1 MAETSSSRPRV
12 RAGLL
17 AAVLLLV
24 VVMAA
29 AGGGWAVARG
39 GLLGRSAAA
48 TTTPEVPTGT
58 ATVARTDVVER
69 QQVAGTLGYGDGVT
83 VVGQSVGGVGSSGA
97 GGGGSGAGGGGQSQG
112 GIVTRV
118 PAVGAVVGR
127 GQAVYEVDGHPVPLW
142 YGTRPAWRAF
152 GFGMTDGPDVRQLE
166 ANLVALGFDPD
177 RAIIVDSHYS
187 WATAAAVKR
196 WQQASGRARTG
207 AVPLGQ
213 VVFLPGPIR
222 VATVTATVGAPREA
236 GTAVLSASSTRPLV
250 TVALDPALQQL
261 VRRGNRVQV
270 TLPDGKTTGGTVW
283 TVSRVATQPS
293 TGSGQ
298 NSSQEG
304 QSGNGSSNG
313 TGSGQA
319 TVQVTIRL
327 ANPRAARGL
336 DQAPVQVA
344 ITTQAHKGVLAVPIS
359 ALLAQP
365 GGGYAIQLVAGSD
378 RRRVPV
384 RTGLF
389 DETAGLVEVQGAGL
403 AEGATVQVPAP

>member
-1 MAETSSSRPRV
+1 MAEVASSRRRV

-17 AAVLLLV
+17 AGLLV
-24 VVMAA
+24 LVLVVA

-39 GLLGRSAAA
+39 GVLGRSAAA
-48 TTTPEVPTGT
+48 TGTAEVPTGT
-58 ATVARTDVVER
+58 AKVARSDVVER
-69 QQVAGTLGYGDGVT
+69 QQVVGTLGYGDSFT
-83 VVGQSVGGVGSSGA
+83 VVGQSQ
-97 GGGGSGAGGGGQSQG
+97 GGGGSSGAGGGGQSQG

-118 PAVGAVVGR
+118 PAVGAVLGR
-127 GQAVYEVDGHPVPLW
+127 GQALYEVDGHPVPVW

-152 GFGMTDGPDVRQLE
+152 QLGMTDGPDVRQLE

-177 RAIIVDSHYS
+177 RAMTVDRHFS

-196 WQQASGRARTG
+196 WQQAIGRARTG

-222 VATVTATVGAPREA
+222 VTTVTATVGAPVPA
-236 GTAVLSASSTRPLV
+236 GTAILAASSTRPLV
-250 TVALDPALQQL
+250 TVALDPAMQQL
-261 VRRGNRVQV
+261 VRRGDRVLV
-270 TLPDGKTTGGTVW
+270 TLPDGATTRGTVW
-283 TVSRVATQPS
+283 TVSRVAAQPS

-298 NSSQEG
+298 DGGQDQG
-304 QSGNGSSNG
+304 QSGNNNG
-313 TGSGQA
+313 TGQA
-319 TVQVTIRL
+319 TVSVTVGL
-327 ANPRAARGL
+327 ADPRVAANL

-344 ITTQAHKGVLAVPIS
+344 ITTQAARGVLAVPIS

-365 GGGYAIQLVAGSD
+365 GGGYAVQVIHGGS
-378 RRRVPV
+378 RRLAAV

-403 AEGATVQVPAP
+403 AQGATVEVPAS

>member
-1 MAETSSSRPRV
+1 MAEMASSRRRV

-17 AAVLLLV
+17 AGVLV
-24 VVMAA
+24 VVV

-48 TTTPEVPTGT
+48 TPTAEVPTGT

-69 QQVAGTLGYGDGVT
+69 QQVAGTLGYGDSVT
-83 VVGQSVGGVGSSGA
+83 VVGQSQDGGGSSGA
-97 GGGGSGAGGGGQSQG
+97 GGGGQAQD

-127 GQAVYEVDGHPVPLW
+127 GQTLYEVDGHPVPLW
-142 YGTRPAWRAF
+142 YGARPAWRAF
-152 GFGMTDGPDVRQLE
+152 GLGMTDGQDVRQLE

-177 RAIIVDSHYS
+177 RAITVDRHYS
-187 WATAAAVKR
+187 WATVAAVKR

-222 VATVTATVGAPREA
+222 VATVTATVGAPLPG
-236 GTAVLSASSTRPLV
+236 GTAILSATSTRPLV
-250 TVALDPALQQL
+250 TVALDPAMQQQ
-261 VRRGNRVQV
+261 VRRGDRVEV
-270 TLPDGKTTGGTVW
+270 TLPDGKTTRGTVAS
-283 TVSRVATQPS
+283 VGRVATQSS

-298 NSSQEG
+298 EG
-304 QSGNGSSNG
+304 GQDPSQSGNSDS
-313 TGSGQA
+313 SGQA
-319 TVQVTIRL
+319 TVQVTVRL
-327 ANPRAARGL
+327 ANPRAAGGL

-344 ITTQAHKGVLAVPIS
+344 ITTQAHRGVLAVPIG
-359 ALLAQP
+359 ALLAQA
-365 GGGYAIQLVAGSD
+365 GGGYAVEVVEGGA

-384 RTGLF
+384 GTGLF
-389 DETAGLVEVQGAGL
+389 DETAGLVEVNGAGL
-403 AEGATVQVPAP
+403 AEGATVEVPAP

>member
-1 MAETSSSRPRV
+1 VSSVAEVASSRRRV

-17 AAVLLLV
+17 AGVLVAVV
-24 VVMAA
+24 
-29 AGGGWAVARG
+29 AGGGWAVVRG

-48 TTTPEVPTGT
+48 TTTTGVPTGT
-58 ATVARTDVVER
+58 ATVTRTEVVER
-69 QQVAGTLGYGDGVT
+69 QQVAGTLGYGDSVT
-83 VVGQSVGGVGSSGA
+83 VVGQSQ
-97 GGGGSGAGGGGQSQG
+97 GGGGSSGAGGGGQSQG
-112 GIVTRV
+112 GIVTRL
-118 PAVGAVVGR
+118 PAVGAVLAR
-127 GQAVYEVDGHPVPLW
+127 GQAVYELDGHPVPLW
-142 YGTRPAWRAF
+142 YGARPAWR
-152 GFGMTDGPDVRQLE
+152 GFELGMTDGPDVRQLE

-177 RAIIVDSHYS
+177 RAITVDRHYS

-207 AVPLGQ
+207 TVPLGQ

-222 VATVTATVGAPREA
+222 VATVTATVGAPLPS
-236 GTAVLSASSTRPLV
+236 GTAVLSASSTQPLV

-261 VRRGNRVQV
+261 VRRGDRVEV
-270 TLPDGKTTGGTVW
+270 SLPDGKTTQGTVR

-298 NSSQEG
+298 NGGQNQG
-304 QSGNGSSNG
+304 QSGSDSGDG

-327 ANPRAARGL
+327 ANPRAAGGL

-359 ALLAQP
+359 ALLAQS
-365 GGGYAIQLVAGSD
+365 GGGYAVELVQGATH
-378 RRRVPV
+378 RRVAV

-389 DETAGLVEVQGAGL
+389 DETAGLVEIQGAGL
-403 AEGATVQVPAP
+403 AEGATVEVPAP

>member
-1 MAETSSSRPRV
+1 MAEMASSRRRV

-17 AAVLLLV
+17 AGVLV
-24 VVMAA
+24 VVV

-48 TTTPEVPTGT
+48 TPTAEVPTGT
-58 ATVARTDVVER
+58 ATVARTEVVER
-69 QQVAGTLGYGDGVT
+69 QQVAGTLGYGDSVT
-83 VVGQSVGGVGSSGA
+83 VPGQAAGGSGSS
-97 GGGGSGAGGGGQSQG
+97 GGGGSAGAGGGGQTQD

-118 PAVGAVVGR
+118 PAVGAVLGR
-127 GQAVYEVDGHPVPLW
+127 GQALFEVDGHPVPLW

-152 GFGMTDGPDVRQLE
+152 QLGMTDGADVRQLE

-177 RAIIVDSHYS
+177 RAITVDGHYS
-187 WATAAAVKR
+187 GATAAAVKR
-196 WQQASGRARTG
+196 WQRATGRARTG
-207 AVPLGQ
+207 AVALGQ

-222 VATVTATVGAPREA
+222 VATVTATAGAPVPA
-236 GTAVLSASSTRPLV
+236 GTAILTASPTRPLV
-250 TVALDPALQQL
+250 TVALDAAMQQL
-261 VRRGNRVQV
+261 VRRGDRVEV
-270 TLPDGKTTGGTVW
+270 VLPDGKTTQGTVA

-298 NSSQEG
+298 NGGQSEG
-304 QSGNGSSNG
+304 QSGNGS
-313 TGSGQA
+313 GSGSQQA

-327 ANPRAARGL
+327 AAPRAAANL

-344 ITTQAHKGVLAVPIS
+344 ITTQAHKGVLAVPIN

-365 GGGYAIQLVAGSD
+365 GGGYAVRVLDGGSRRLVA
-378 RRRVPV
+378 V

-403 AEGATVQVPAP
+403 AEGATVEVPAS